1 MMTNNILIGF
11 RALIEAIKAGK
22 EVEKVLIKKGL
33 TGDLYQETFELIKE
47 HKIAYQLVP
56 IEKLDRITRKNH
68 QGIIAFVAI
77 IEYSSIENLIP
88 MLFEKGENPIILVLD
103 QISDVRNFGAIA
115 RSAECAG
122 VHGIVIPEKGV
133 AQINFDA
140 LKTSAGALLKIPV
153 CRVQNL
159 YRTVNFLKNSGLK
172 IFSSTEKAQKNI
184 FEADFTQPLAII
196 MGSEDTGISNDLL
209 NITDEKVK
217 IPLQGTIESLNVSV
231 ATSIVCF
238 EVVRQRNFR

>member
-184 FEADFTQPLAII
+184 FEADFSQPLAII
-196 MGSEDTGISNDLL
+196 MGSEDTGISSDLL